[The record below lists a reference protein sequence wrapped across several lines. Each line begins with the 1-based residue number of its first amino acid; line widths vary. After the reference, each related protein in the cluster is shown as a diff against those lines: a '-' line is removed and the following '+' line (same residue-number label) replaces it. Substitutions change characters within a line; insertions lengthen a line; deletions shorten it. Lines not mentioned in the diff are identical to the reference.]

1 MEWFKQLNDSIKL
14 YISSVVLKK
23 NKACIL
29 SNKGFDL
36 IDIICNQS
44 TSKEIERMK
53 LIAELYIRYNMPLS
67 KIFNEIYFWNK
78 SFYTNWFTLDARS
91 STELLIESI
100 LKYIPTPPKTIL
112 ELGVGTGALI
122 ISLLE
127 YYPNAKCTAIDICE
141 KVLKVTQKNCERYN
155 ANITLIKNDWLN
167 NINEPFDLCIA
178 NPPYILPEEK
188 INDYAMFD
196 PQKALFHKDPLW
208 FYKEIEKKHHLFKYI
223 ALEFSSNNE
232 TSTYY
237 TEMPIFV
244 NNEDKTHNKTHKLG
258 ASRIV
263 IINKDK

>member
-1 MEWFKQLNDSIKL
+1 MKWFKKLNDSIKL
-14 YISSVVLKK
+14 YISSMILKK

-29 SNKGFDL
+29 TTKGLD
-36 IDIICNQS
+36 IMNIICNQS
-44 TSKEIERMK
+44 TNKELSKME
-53 LIAELYIRYNMPLS
+53 LIAELYIKHSIPLS
-67 KIFNEIYFWNK
+67 KIFNQSYFWNK
-78 SFYTNWFTLDARS
+78 CFYTNWFTLDPRS
-91 STELLIESI
+91 STELLMESI
-100 LKYIPTPPKTIL
+100 LKYIPTPKTIL

-127 YYPNAKCTAIDICE
+127 YYPHAECTAIDICPR
-141 KVLKVTQKNCERYN
+141 VLKVTQKNCERYN
-155 ANITLIKNDWLN
+155 VNIKLIKNNWLS

-196 PQKALFHKDPLW
+196 PKKALFHKDPLW